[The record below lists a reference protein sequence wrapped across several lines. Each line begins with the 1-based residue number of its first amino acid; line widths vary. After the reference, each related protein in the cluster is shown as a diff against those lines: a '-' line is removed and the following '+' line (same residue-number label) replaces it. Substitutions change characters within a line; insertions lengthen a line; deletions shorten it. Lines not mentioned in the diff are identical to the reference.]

1 MTDDERDGGERPS
14 GVDENEAHDAA
25 SEERDGTGADPSSAD
40 ALATALLLAMAP
52 TEIDAEVNERLIAA
66 ALERL
71 APGVT
76 DAHGADEAPATA
88 AETRDAASLRE
99 ALEAVPASLAL
110 RTDEIARLAQLARA
124 LKLAYAPTHL
134 DEVRNQAIL
143 RGALGSRRTQRIAV
157 VATLLAAAAAFLLFV
172 FRPGAGLD
180 GPGPASA
187 SLIPARSTQDLFD
200 PAEPF
205 PREGGTTERI
215 DKIAASRTHDGRQNR
230 FAAWGIE

>member
-14 GVDENEAHDAA
+14 GVDENDALDAA
-25 SEERDGTGADPSSAD
+25 EERDGAGGDPSSAD

-52 TEIDAEVNERLIAA
+52 TELDAEVNERLIAA

-71 APGVT
+71 APVAT
-76 DAHGADEAPATA
+76 SRDARAEEAPATA
-88 AETRDAASLRE
+88 AETRDATALRE
-99 ALEAVPASLAL
+99 ALEAMPSSLAL
-110 RTDEIARLAQLARA
+110 RTDEIARLAELARA
-124 LKLAYAPTHL
+124 LKLAYAPTQL

-143 RGALGSRRTQRIAV
+143 RGALGTRRTQRIAV
-157 VATLLAAAAAFLLFV
+157 VATLFAAAAAFLLFV

-200 PAEPF
+200 PSEPF

-215 DKIAASRTHDGRQNR
+215 DKIAQSRTHDVRQNR
-230 FAAWGIE
+230 FAAWGVE